1 MKLKTMLA
9 ALFAIAALTG
19 CEDLFEDGSM
29 QPDGSK
35 PSLTINNPTNNQA
48 VNQSQGLRVYVTAVD
63 KDAVKTMEFKVMGAE
78 TSLINFNK
86 VSEKNVVEFDTLVSV
101 ANLAPGTYQLNVKAT
116 DGRTNVSEQQ
126 VNFTVR

>member
-9 ALFAIAALTG
+9 AMFAIAALTS
-19 CEDLFEDGSM
+19 CEDLFEEGSM

-35 PSLTINNPTNNQA
+35 PSLTINNPTNNQS
-48 VNQSQGLRVYVTAVD
+48 VNQAQGLRVYVTAVD

-86 VSEKNVVEFDTLVSV
+86 VSEKNVVEFDTLVSTS
-101 ANLAPGTYQLNVKAT
+101 NLAPGTYQLRVKAT
-116 DGRTNVSEQQ
+116 DGRTNVSEQE
-126 VNFTVR
+126 VNFTVK

>member
-9 ALFAIAALTG
+9 AMFAIAALTS
-19 CEDLFEDGSM
+19 CEDLFEEGSM

-35 PSLTINNPTNNQA
+35 PSLTINNPTNNQS
-48 VNQSQGLRVYVTAVD
+48 VNQAQGLRVYVTAVD

-78 TSLINFNK
+78 TSLISFNK
-86 VSEKNVVEFDTLVSV
+86 ASEKNVVEFDTLVSV

-126 VNFTVR
+126 VNFTVK